1 MSGLDF
7 RVRARRDDFELDV
20 QVQAAS
26 STLAIVGRSGAGKTT
41 LLQALAGL
49 APRAEVRLAVD
60 GRAVVDT
67 ATRLDPPAHARGVGY
82 VFQDGRLFPHL
93 SVGANVAFGARYAA
107 APMSTA
113 EALALVD
120 LAGFED
126 RRPRSLSG
134 GEARRAALARAL
146 LPRPRLLLLD
156 EPFTGLD
163 DERRARLTGNLQ
175 RLRDETGV
183 PLILVSHDARDV
195 EQLTDHVVEL
205 RDGRVV

>member
-1 MSGLDF
+1 
-7 RVRARRDDFELDV
+7 
-20 QVQAAS
+20 
-26 STLAIVGRSGAGKTT
+26 
-41 LLQALAGL
+41 
-49 APRAEVRLAVD
+49 
-60 GRAVVDT
+60 
-67 ATRLDPPAHARGVGY
+67 
-82 VFQDGRLFPHL
+82 
-93 SVGANVAFGARYAA
+93 
-107 APMSTA
+107 MSTA

>member
-1 MSGLDF
+1 
-7 RVRARRDDFELDV
+7 
-20 QVQAAS
+20 
-26 STLAIVGRSGAGKTT
+26 
-41 LLQALAGL
+41 
-49 APRAEVRLAVD
+49 
-60 GRAVVDT
+60 T
-67 ATRLDPPAHARGVGY
+67 ATRLDPPAYARGVGY

-107 APMSTA
+107 TPMSTA

>member
-1 MSGLDF
+1 MSGLSF
-7 RVRARRDDFELDV
+7 AVRARRETFDLDV
-20 QVQAAS
+20 QVEDAS
-26 STLAIVGRSGAGKTT
+26 STLAVVGHSGAGKTT

-49 APRAEVRLAVD
+49 VGGAEVRLSVGD
-60 GRAVVDT
+60 QVVVDT
-67 ATRLDPPAHARGVGY
+67 AARLDPPAHVRGVGY

-93 SVGANVAFGARYAA
+93 SVGENVAFGARYSD

-113 EALALVD
+113 EALSLVE
-120 LAGFED
+120 LTGFES

-163 DERRARLTGNLQ
+163 AERRARLVGSLR
-175 RLRDETGV
+175 RLRDELAV

-195 EQLTDHVVEL
+195 EQLTDRVVEL
-205 RDGRVV
+205 RDGRLA